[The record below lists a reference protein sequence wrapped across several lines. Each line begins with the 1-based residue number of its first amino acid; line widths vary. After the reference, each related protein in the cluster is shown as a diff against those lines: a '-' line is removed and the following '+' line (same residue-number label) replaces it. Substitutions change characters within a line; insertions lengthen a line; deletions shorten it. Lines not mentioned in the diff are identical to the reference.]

1 MNKNLKMYIKHNRD
15 TLNKSN
21 KTFRDIFNI
30 MFHIKS
36 NVLCEYN
43 DGFRIKKETY
53 GDIFSRIEKAS
64 AGLYEKIGATHSY
77 VALAIDNSPE
87 WIVAFWAILKSGNKP
102 YLVNL
107 RYPDSLT
114 NNILDTLNI
123 KYTVCHNETTL
134 NTSIIPVSSLNSDIA
149 VPEDVFE
156 DEIAFSSSATSMNEV
171 VCFYNGFQVSEQILN
186 FETILKLEPRI
197 AKHYK
202 GQLKQLAFLPFYHVF
217 GLFAVYF
224 WFTFFGRTLV
234 FLHDYAPETILKTC
248 QKHQV
253 THIFAVP
260 VLWHTIEKSVLAA
273 AQESGEKDVKKLQR
287 GIKLTTRIQNI
298 FPLLKQLCIHSISEM

>member
-1 MNKNLKMYIKHNRD
+1 MNKNLKEIIRYNRD
-15 TLNKSN
+15 ALKSSN
-21 KTFRDIFNI
+21 KTLRDIYRI
-30 MFHIKS
+30 MFRSES
-36 NVLCEYN
+36 NILCEYT

-53 GDIFSRIEKAS
+53 GETARKIEKAA
-64 AGLYEKIGATHSY
+64 AGLYQKIGATHSY
-77 VALAIDNSPE
+77 VALALDNSPE

-114 NNILDTLNI
+114 NSILKTLDI
-123 KYTVCHNETTL
+123 KYTVCSKEVSLDTE
-134 NTSIIPVSSLNSDIA
+134 SILVSSLEGDIT
-149 VPEDVFE
+149 VPENEFE

-171 VCFYNGFQVSEQILN
+171 ICFYTGYQVAEQILN
-186 FETILKLEPRI
+186 FEEIIKLEPRI

-202 GQLKQLAFLPFYHVF
+202 GYLKQLAFLPFYHVF

-234 FLHDYAPETILKTC
+234 FLRDYSADTILKTC
-248 QKHQV
+248 RKHNV

-260 VLWHTIEKSVLAA
+260 DRKSV
-273 AQESGEKDVKKLQR
+273 V
-287 GIKLTTRIQNI
+287 
-298 FPLLKQLCIHSISEM
+298 